1 MIEKRFFAVFLLV
14 LGLTA
19 SMAFAAGGDL
29 AGSLEAFRVVV
40 TDQGV
45 EDFLPADNAR
55 PNDTIE
61 YRLTYTNTGDQPI
74 QNIFITDGIP
84 LGTEFVHPS
93 ATELK
98 TGDVEYSIDGGKT
111 YQAWPILVKQTNEN
125 GEEELV
131 EATPDMVT
139 HLRWALSEPVQPKQ
153 GITVTYRTVIK

>member
-1 MIEKRFFAVFLLV
+1 MIEKRFFAAFLLV

-19 SMAFAAGGDL
+19 SMALAAGGDL

-55 PNDTIE
+55 PSDVIE

-84 LGTEFVHPS
+84 FGTEFVHPS

-98 TGDVEYSIDGGKT
+98 TGGVEYSIDGGKT
-111 YQAWPILVKQTNEN
+111 YHSWPILVKQTNES
-125 GEEELV
+125 GEEEMV